1 MISNKSNQADDD
13 SQNNIDNQWRISE
26 TKDEEPMTFDKE
38 LIKVVQFLSVI
49 KFPKRKQKSS

>member
-38 LIKVVQFLSVI
+38 LIKAVQFL
-49 KFPKRKQKSS
+49 